1 MVVSNTSP
9 LNYLVLIDQIELLPA
24 LYGRVLIPQ
33 SVAEELKAPE
43 TPEVVREWIATLRYG
58 SKSFPKFPLRN

>member
-9 LNYLVLIDQIELLPA
+9 LNYLVLIHQIDLLSA

-33 SVAEELKAPE
+33 SVSEELKAPE
-43 TPEVVREWIATLRYG
+43 TPEVVREWIT
-58 SKSFPKFPLRN
+58 